1 MTNEF
6 EEIEEDF
13 PKQEASSVPGQE
25 AVDNSDLI
33 AEKSGGTVYDFNKAP
48 DHTKAPPRKDMNGMS
63 VTIKEA
69 QLILPSKDTPWDLT
83 RTSKKPVK
91 YCPFKILFDHEAQVE
106 FYSGVRIFKVIDEK
120 TKNEMYSHPS
130 ITRDRVSQV
139 SDLLGKYADFK
150 KKDINEVSMR
160 EFGSFLN
167 SQPKVKI
174 ISKEFKN
181 PKTNTMMKKN
191 IIEKFV

>member
-6 EEIEEDF
+6 ENIEDDF
-13 PKQEASSVPGQE
+13 PKQEVNSVPGQDE
-25 AVDNSDLI
+25 GTDDLI
-33 AEKSGGTVYDFNKAP
+33 AERTGGTVYDFNKAP
-48 DHTKAPPRKDMNGMS
+48 EFVKAPPRKDMNGMT
-63 VTIKEA
+63 VTIKKAEI
-69 QLILPSKDTPWDLT
+69 ILPDKATPWELT

-91 YCPFKILFDHEAQVE
+91 YCPFKVTFDCEGQVE
-106 FYSGVRIFKVIDEK
+106 FYSGVRVFKVIDEK

-139 SDLLGKYADFK
+139 SDLLGKYADYK
-150 KKDINEVSMR
+150 KKDINEISMK

-174 ISKEFKN
+174 IGKEFKN
-181 PKTNTMMKKN
+181 HKTNTMMKKN